1 MGALGIA
8 IGGAAALALACA
20 SAIVWVGTRP
30 AAEEIVHEGVL
41 LSRPALD
48 GLVVSVKD
56 QNFSCPHAVHGEL
69 IELERSRQG
78 VSRKLRGIKAGAT
91 ANAVSDYRAAL
102 LGPVRRAV
110 VACQLRKRA

>member
-69 IELERSRQG
+69 IDSSDLGRVYRVSCAASR
-78 VSRKLRGIKAGAT
+78 RGQPPTQFRII
-91 ANAVSDYRAAL
+91 VRPYSD
-102 LGPVRRAV
+102 PSVEPW
-110 VACQLRKRA
+110 